1 MSILSSKNK
10 ILRTVHKDSIT
21 TLTSRLDFFLS
32 WIWKTLQDNIIS
44 FFETEEMEAWTAK
57 DLVRYQFILDLDQ
70 TLCVSVHCPSH
81 FFQLTEKCV
90 LSITVNRCINDAF
103 KIMFCLFSPL
113 RYEYPCPQSVFY
125 VLCKPAEHIFI
136 ESSDIH
142 VILKCILQTF
152 PFI

>member
-32 WIWKTLQDNIIS
+32 WIWKTLPDNIIS
-44 FFETEEMEAWTAK
+44 FFETEEMETWTAK

-90 LSITVNRCINDAF
+90 LSITVNRCINVAF
-103 KIMFCLFSPL
+103 KIMFCLFFPPL
-113 RYEYPCPQSVFY
+113 
-125 VLCKPAEHIFI
+125 
-136 ESSDIH
+136 DMNIH
-142 VILKCILQTF
+142 VLSLYSMFYASQLNTSLLSLLTF
-152 PFI
+152 M